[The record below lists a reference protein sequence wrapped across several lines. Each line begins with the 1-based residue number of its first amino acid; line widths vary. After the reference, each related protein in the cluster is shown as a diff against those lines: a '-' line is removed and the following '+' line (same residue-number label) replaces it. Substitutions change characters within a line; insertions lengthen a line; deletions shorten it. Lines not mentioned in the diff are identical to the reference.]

1 MRRKLLQSVLGLSLL
16 VAASDGNAQNIRLIG
31 PRLFVN
37 SPASLEG
44 IKTFTYSSSATPTW
58 GRALDSSWFNVEV
71 VKAVD
76 SLACGPLTNN
86 VTDKWVLI
94 YRGTCQFGEKAL
106 NAQNKGAKGVII
118 VNNVAGAPVGMAAG
132 TAGASVNIPVLM
144 VSDVD
149 GNAMNAALNGGQQVF
164 ISLTRWGF
172 GNNNDLAIIPNSEA
186 PGPGSIPLNQWKTGS
201 PDAYKFYTGA
211 FIANTGLN
219 DQTNVKLKSTLT
231 FTPTGGSPSVI
242 ANDSVE
248 VASFNAIDSAI
259 ELLGTK
265 ATSVNPTQTGKYT
278 MTYNVSADNIDDNPL
293 DNTVSISLDVTN
305 NIFCKAPLD
314 ANGDPILTGSVKA
327 GASGVPLTW
336 GPLFYVNKGG
346 YQAQSFKLSIN
357 DNDTTKH
364 SLNSTVGNLD
374 IYLFKWA
381 DGNTD
386 GIIQATELTIKG
398 AASRVF
404 TTADSNNQMFTANIG
419 NPDGTTGT
427 VVLEDNSWYWAAV
440 DMPETIFLGCND
452 DINYFNRTN
461 AARNATTPVKDFWAP
476 NFFGTVDAMLSS
488 GSNVRMIPFG
498 VTEAGSGSID
508 SADFVG
514 TRNTTPVIALITG
527 LFDVSVKETQSTSS
541 QVSLYPNPA
550 TDNINVT
557 IDLATLS
564 HRADIKII
572 DALGRNVYTER
583 RKDIQKDRIT
593 ISTKQLAA
601 GNYYLVFFEDN
612 GTVFKPFTVAGK

>member
-16 VAASDGNAQNIRLIG
+16 VAASESNAQNITLMG

-37 SPASLEG
+37 SPSSLEG
-44 IKTFTYSSSATPTW
+44 IKTFTYSSNAAPTW

-118 VNNVAGAPVGMAAG
+118 VNNVAGSPVGMAAG

-149 GNAMNAALNGGQQVF
+149 GNAINAALNGGQQVF

-172 GNNNDLAIIPNSEA
+172 GYGDDLAIIPTSEA
-186 PGPGSIPLNQWKTGS
+186 PGPGSIPLNQWKTS
-201 PDAYKFYTGA
+201 SANAYKFYTGA
-211 FIANTGLN
+211 FLANVGTN

-231 FTPTGGSPSVI
+231 FTPTGGSASVV
-242 ANDSVE
+242 AQDSVE
-248 VASFNAIDSAI
+248 VPAFNSIDSAI
-259 ELLGTK
+259 EVLSPRST
-265 ATSVNPTQTGKYT
+265 AVNPTQTGKYT
-278 MTYNVSADNIDDNPL
+278 MTYNITSDATDENPL
-293 DNTVSISLDVTN
+293 DNSVSVSVDVTA

-314 ANGDPILTGSVKA
+314 SKGDPILTGSVKA
-327 GASGVPLTW
+327 GAATPLTW
-336 GPLFYVNKGG
+336 GPLFYVTKGG
-346 YQAQSFKLSIN
+346 YQAQSFRLSIN
-357 DNDTTKH
+357 DNDTTDH

-381 DGNTD
+381 DGNAD
-386 GIIQATELTIKG
+386 GIIQGTELSIKG

-419 NPDGTTGT
+419 NPDGTAGT

-440 DMPETIFLGCND
+440 DMPESIFLGCND

-461 AARNATTPVKDFWAP
+461 AAKNATTSVNDFWAP

-488 GSNVRMIPFG
+488 GSNIRMIPFG
-498 VTEAGSGSID
+498 VSEAGSASID
-508 SADFVG
+508 SASFSG
-514 TRNTTPVIALITG
+514 TRNSTPAVALITG
-527 LFDVSVKETQSTSS
+527 LFDVGVKETQTVSS
-541 QVSLYPNPA
+541 EVSLYPNPA

-557 IDLATLS
+557 INLASLS

-572 DALGRNVYTER
+572 DAVGRNVYTER
-583 RKDIQKDRIT
+583 RKDIQNDKVT

-601 GNYYLVFFEDN
+601 GNYYLVFFGDN
-612 GTVFKPFTVAGK
+612 GTVFKPFTVSSK